1 MSNTEA
7 APFNRFSV
15 PVKWGIL
22 VGVISIIL
30 TTVNFLFII
39 EYYPVFLS
47 VVSSLIYIILI
58 YIIPIVL
65 IYIISIVLYGVA
77 GAQQR
82 KAMGGYIDLKEAF
95 QAIFIVILISSI
107 ISTIYGIVYVKLI
120 DPSVMDVIKSNTL
133 AFMERMN
140 VPEEKLDQTAADFD
154 REVAQGFKPGRL
166 LYSFARQLVVQSI
179 FGFICALIVRKKRP
193 VFSA

>member
-39 EYYPVFLS
+39 EYYPVFL
-47 VVSSLIYIILI
+47 VVSS
-58 YIIPIVL
+58 L